1 MKYSYRAIRRK
12 LFKVLVRFLPGY
24 KFRLTL
30 LRSCG
35 YKIGDNVMIGE
46 DLIIGEA
53 GDDFGQKL
61 FIGDRVAIGPRVT
74 LIHESAPNRSRLRK
88 VYPGSRGNIVVENDA
103 WIGAG
108 SIILPGI
115 TIGEGAVVGAGSVVT
130 KDVPPYTVV
139 AGVPARPRKRIDL
152 EAGEFLPLDE

>member
-1 MKYSYRAIRRK
+1 MKYSYRAIKRK

-24 KFRLTL
+24 KLRLSL
-30 LRSCG
+30 LHSCG
-35 YKIGDNVMIGE
+35 YKIGDKVMIGE

-53 GDDFGQKL
+53 GNDFEDKL

-74 LIHESAPNRSRLRK
+74 LIHDSAPNRSRLRE
-88 VYPGSRGNIVVENDA
+88 VYPGYRGNIVIQDDA

-108 SIILPGI
+108 SIILPGV
-115 TIGEGAVVGAGSVVT
+115 TIGEGSVVGAGAVVT

-139 AGVPARPRKRIDL
+139 VGVPARPIQRIDL
-152 EAGEFLPLDE
+152 ENKKFIPLE